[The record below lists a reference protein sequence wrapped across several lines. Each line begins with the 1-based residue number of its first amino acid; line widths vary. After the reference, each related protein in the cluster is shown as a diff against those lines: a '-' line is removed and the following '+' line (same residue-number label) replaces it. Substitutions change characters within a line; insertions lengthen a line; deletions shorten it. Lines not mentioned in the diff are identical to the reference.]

1 MLLPSVLPGQTD
13 LLVLALPFSVA
24 IGSVL
29 NPAADLA
36 GLILE
41 HLILE
46 RLILVDLILARL
58 HFLDRSNDGQ
68 MAAAT
73 LLSQVRL
80 PHTALVA
87 LAGTALSVSGI
98 GWQELFRT
106 PLTDPNNLELSCW
119 CRSRTS
125 YRRDSGLT

>member
-36 GLILE
+36 G
-41 HLILE
+41 LILE

-87 LAGTALSVSGI
+87 LAGTTLSVSGI